1 MMNKKSLYKLEYNKI
16 IEKLTE
22 HAGSFGGQERCRK
35 LKPKTEISE
44 IERMQEETAA
54 AFTRIVKKGRP
65 SFGGCSPVSESM
77 MRLEIGGTLGSG
89 ELLRICK
96 VLETAGHVKNYGRHD
111 NADDTQDI
119 LVAILNSLFR
129 YLFCPRKSADV
140 FRRKMRSVMM
150 QVRSLRESAVLWGRS
165 MTRFMQHCL
174 PW

>member
-54 AFTRIVKKGRP
+54 AFTRIIKKGRP

-77 MRLEIGGTLGSG
+77 MRG
-89 ELLRICK
+89 
-96 VLETAGHVKNYGRHD
+96 N
-111 NADDTQDI
+111 
-119 LVAILNSLFR
+119 
-129 YLFCPRKSADV
+129 
-140 FRRKMRSVMM
+140 RRNTWK
-150 QVRSLRESAVLWGRS
+150 WGVTS
-165 MTRFMQHCL
+165 HM
-174 PW
+174 

>member
-111 NADDTQDI
+111 NADDMQDI
-119 LVAILNSLFR
+119 LDGYFEQLVPVSILSTEI
-129 YLFCPRKSADV
+129 
-140 FRRKMRSVMM
+140 RRCIPAEDEISDDASPELKRI
-150 QVRSLRESAVLWGRS
+150 RR
-165 MTRFMQHCL
+165 
-174 PW
+174 